1 MNNLN
6 RLGDIAIVVLSNVDK
21 KSKEHEKD
29 VKLCNFVDVYN
40 NWAINKN
47 TSNNFMIA
55 TANDNQVAQFMLKKG
70 QVAITKDSETRDD
83 IGVSTYI
90 ADDLKDTLLGYHC
103 ALVTPDFT
111 KLNGKFLN
119 AYLHSPR
126 AIKHFSNQASGSGQ
140 RYALTASSILNLPI
154 PDIDLKHQEKI
165 GNFFSVIDRIIENNK
180 KIISELE
187 SMAKTIYDYWFL
199 QYDFPNENGKPYKS
213 SGGKM
218 VWSEELKREIPEGWE
233 VNTLEEYL
241 EIVRGVMYE
250 KEDISNQNKTGYIPL
265 LKSNNIQDGK
275 VNYDDIIY
283 VKKDNISDNQYL
295 EKGSIII
302 TMSSGSTE
310 HVGKMALM
318 YSSQEYTIGAF
329 CAKISIMPKYKYYLS
344 MNLMSNYFKKKLHA
358 VINGT
363 SIKNI
368 NNKHIIDNFICYPA
382 DSVLEKYEQMM
393 TSIFN
398 EIGVLSNENQELSS
412 LRDFLLPMLMN
423 GQVTFKE

>member
-6 RLGDIAIVVLSNVDK
+6 RLGDIATVILSNVDK

>member
-1 MNNLN
+1 MNKSFS
-6 RLGDIAIVVLSNVDK
+6 LGEAATIFLSNVDK
-21 KSKEHEKD
+21 KSNNSEES
-29 VKLCNFVDVYN
+29 VKLCNFVDVYD

-47 TSNNFMIA
+47 VSNNFMVA
-55 TANDNQVAQFMLKKG
+55 TANDRQIAQFQLKKG

-83 IGVSTYI
+83 IGVSSYI
-90 ADDLKDTLLGYHC
+90 ADDLDNTLLGYHC
-103 ALVTPDFT
+103 ALITPDPT

-140 RYALTASSILNLPI
+140 RYTLTASSIATMPI
-154 PDIDLKHQEKI
+154 PNIDIKYQEKI
-165 GNFFSVIDRIIENNK
+165 GSFFSIIDRIIENNK
-180 KIISELE
+180 IIISELE

-199 QYDFPNENGKPYKS
+199 QFDFPDENGKPYKS

-218 VWSEELKREIPEGWE
+218 VWNEELKREIPAGWE
-233 VNTLEEYL
+233 VNTLEDYL
-241 EIVRGVMYE
+241 QIVRGVMFE
-250 KEDISNQNKTGYIPL
+250 KDDISNQNKSGYVPL
-265 LKSNNIQDGK
+265 LKSNNIQGGK
-275 VNYDDIIY
+275 VNYDDVIY
-283 VKKDNISDNQYL
+283 VKKDNISDDQFL
-295 EKGSIII
+295 EKGSVII

-310 HVGKMALM
+310 HVGKIALM

-329 CAKISIMPKYKYYLS
+329 CAKINIIPKYKYYLS
-344 MNLMSNYFKKKLHA
+344 MNLMSDYFKKKLHT

-368 NNKHIIDNFICYPA
+368 NNKHIIDNYVCYPP
-382 DSVLEKYEQMM
+382 DSILEKFEGIMA
-393 TSIFN
+393 SIFD
-398 EIGVLSNENQELSS
+398 EIGVLSNENQELVS